1 MSGDTD
7 MAATG
12 EELDAELASLLDVER
27 FEPPA
32 GFREQALLSDPAIYE
47 QAAADPQGWWTAQA
61 EELEWFQKWTR
72 VLDDD
77 DPPFY
82 KWFTGGSLN
91 VSYNCLDRHVIAG
104 RGERVAFHWR
114 GEDGSERDLT
124 YAELLAQVERF
135 ASALKDLGVQRGD
148 VVGIYLPMI
157 PEVLVAML
165 ACARIGAPHNVVFG
179 GFSAEAVR
187 ERMEFSEAKVL
198 ITVDGAARKGKTA
211 AVKDHVDEVMGDL
224 ETLETIVV
232 VRSKGTA
239 CRMQEGRDVYYE
251 DIVAAATPECPPE
264 PLDAEH
270 PLYILYTSGS
280 TAKPKGILHTTG
292 GYLTG
297 VSATHRYVFDLKPE
311 TDVYWCAAD
320 VGWVTGHSYIVYGPL
335 CNGATSVMW
344 EGAPDYPS
352 KGIWWEIV
360 ERYGVTILYCA
371 PTAIRACIKW
381 GAEYPN
387 GHDLSTLR
395 LLGSVGE
402 PINPKA
408 WLWYHKVIG
417 SGRCPIVDTWWQTET
432 GAIMISPLPGITA
445 TKPGSATQPFPGVF
459 AEVLDE
465 STGEPVEEGQGLLVL
480 TQPWPSMLRTL
491 YKEPERFIDTYFKRF
506 GSETYLVGDAA
517 RRDRDGYFWVIGRID
532 DVVNVSGH
540 RLSTAEV
547 ESAIVAHAE
556 VAEAA
561 VIGQHDEDTGQAIVA
576 FVTLQGEFV
585 GDDGTVEGIRETVS
599 GRIGKFARPKR
610 IIWTDDLPKTRSGK
624 IMRRLLRDI
633 AEGRALGDVTT
644 LRDPAVMSQL
654 EERVREMRAQE
665 E

>member
-1 MSGDTD
+1 MSTEPDT
-7 MAATG
+7 AAG
-12 EELDAELASLLDVER
+12 EALDGELASLLEIEK

-32 GFREQALLSDPAIYE
+32 DFREQALLKDPAVYE
-47 QAAADPQGWWTAQA
+47 QAAADPEAWWETQA
-61 EELEWFQKWTR
+61 EQLDWFQKWTR

-82 KWFTGGSLN
+82 KWFTGGTLN

-104 RGERVAFHWR
+104 RGERIAFHWR
-114 GEDGSERDLT
+114 GEEGQERDIT
-124 YAELLAQVERF
+124 YAELLADVERF
-135 ASALKDLGVQRGD
+135 ANALKAQGVEKGD

-187 ERMEFSEAKVL
+187 ERMEFSEAKLL
-198 ITVDGAARKGKTA
+198 ITADGAARKGKTA
-211 AVKDHVDEVMGDL
+211 AVKDRVDEVMGDL
-224 ETLETIVV
+224 GTLQRIVV
-232 VRSKGTA
+232 VRSSGTP
-239 CRMQEGRDVYYE
+239 CQMQDGRDVYYDE
-251 DIVAAATPECPPE
+251 IVAAADPVCPPE

-297 VSATHRYVFDLKPE
+297 VAATHRSVFDLKPE
-311 TDVYWCAAD
+311 SDVYWCAAD

-335 CNGATSVMW
+335 ANGATSVMW

-352 KGIWWEIV
+352 KDIWWEIV

-381 GAEYPN
+381 GAKHPN
-387 GHDLSTLR
+387 AHDLSSLR

-417 SGRCPIVDTWWQTET
+417 GERCPIVDTWWQTET
-432 GAIMISPLPGITA
+432 GAIMITPLPGITA
-445 TKPGSATQPFPGVF
+445 TKPGSATHPFPGVF
-459 AEVLDE
+459 AEVRDE
-465 STGEPVEEGQGLLVL
+465 STGEPIEEGQGLLVL
-480 TQPWPSMLRTL
+480 TRPWPSMLRTL
-491 YKEPERFIDTYFKRF
+491 YKERERFIETYFKRF
-506 GSETYLVGDAA
+506 GNETYLVGDAA
-517 RRDRDGYFWVIGRID
+517 RRDADGYLWVIGRID

-547 ESAIVAHAE
+547 ESAIVAHAD

-561 VIGQHDEDTGQAIVA
+561 VIGQHDEDSGQAIVA
-576 FVTLQGEFV
+576 FVTLQGDIA
-585 GDDGTVEGIRETVS
+585 GDENTIEGIRATVAE
-599 GRIGKFARPKR
+599 RIGKFARPKR
-610 IIWTDDLPKTRSGK
+610 IIWSDDLPKTRSGK

-644 LRDPAVMSQL
+644 LRDPAVTAQL
-654 EERVREMRAQE
+654 EERVKEMQSQE
-665 E
+665 D